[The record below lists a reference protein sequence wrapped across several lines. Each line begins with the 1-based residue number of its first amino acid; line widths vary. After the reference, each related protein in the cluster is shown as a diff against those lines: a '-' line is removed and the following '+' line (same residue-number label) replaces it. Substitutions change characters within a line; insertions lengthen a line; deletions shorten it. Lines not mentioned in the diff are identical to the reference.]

1 MLKGWVSV
9 PLFHSERPQRHQW
22 PHPAGVIG
30 TEKQQVHFET
40 YDAVCCYQYEMPQS
54 QPGST
59 PLGPSFYVSQCLH
72 QNHVFFLTLQIR
84 CSHHVGHPSIEKV
97 FMFLWLSC
105 PGAGYNGLKTAMIY
119 AKVPSGLDETRMM
132 FLLFFSQE
140 VQQQVLEVFV
150 TAPLSMAQSH
160 FPWAGL
166 GLVPVVLGGSSQ
178 LVSS

>member
-1 MLKGWVSV
+1 M
-9 PLFHSERPQRHQW
+9 HSERPQRHQW

-30 TEKQQVHFET
+30 TQKQQVHFET

-59 PLGPSFYVSQCLH
+59 PLGPSFYASQCLH
-72 QNHVFFLTLQIR
+72 QNHAFLLTLQIR
-84 CSHHVGHPSIEKV
+84 CSYNVGHPSIEKV

-132 FLLFFSQE
+132 FLLFFSQG
-140 VQQQVLEVFV
+140 VQPAGFGGFCDCATFHGTV
-150 TAPLSMAQSH
+150 PLS
-160 FPWAGL
+160 L
-166 GLVPVVLGGSSQ
+166 GWFGVGSCRTWRIIPGGK
-178 LVSS
+178 